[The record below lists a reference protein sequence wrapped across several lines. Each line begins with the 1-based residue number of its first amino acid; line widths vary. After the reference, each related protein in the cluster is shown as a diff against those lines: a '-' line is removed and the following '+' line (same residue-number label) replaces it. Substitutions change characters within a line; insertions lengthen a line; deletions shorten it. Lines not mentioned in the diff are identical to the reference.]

1 MDAQNKPA
9 VTYRYWRAWPLIL
22 CSLMCYVLTGVV
34 SSIVNVASVL
44 FEADRGW
51 DAALL
56 TGGMSVASFINV
68 VTGYI
73 AGRMASRRSAKPVCI
88 AWGVMFIAGVLAMGI
103 STQVGVFVVAM
114 CLANA
119 AASAWGYNTM
129 PVLIT
134 RWFPTRKG
142 TVQGFASMGIL
153 LGSVSSMVY
162 TWAYR
167 TLGPALSTVPFVVFA
182 LVALV
187 LLMALISDW
196 PEQRGF
202 APDTME
208 RCAPVADPASAELAE
223 DAELAAGAATGAAE
237 AAAEAGAPA
246 ATAELE
252 EAGAARHAPAASEIR
267 RFFANPVFV
276 LLTVVLGLQLVFSGG
291 IMVQLVPRLIEVG
304 FTLDQSTLIM
314 TFTSFLACAGSF
326 GAGIIGDRFGA
337 KAGVVLTF
345 ILGAVGVVLNLVP
358 NEAVAILGVVCIGCV
373 VGSADNW
380 PVNICAELFDRRMF
394 SQVFGVMFPT
404 IQLVGA
410 IGPALVAQVAQ
421 AFGGYQAAYVLLA
434 VLMVV
439 GAVAFPPLM
448 RIVQNRA
455 CADNPRR
462 DVKTPQG

>member
-1 MDAQNKPA
+1 
-9 VTYRYWRAWPLIL
+9 
-22 CSLMCYVLTGVV
+22 MCYVLTGVV

-44 FEADRGW
+44 YEADRGW

-88 AWGVMFIAGVLAMGI
+88 AWGVIFIVGVLAMGV
-103 STQVGVFVVAM
+103 STHVGVFIVAM

-119 AASAWGYNTM
+119 ASSAWGYNTM

-167 TLGPALSTVPFVVFA
+167 MLGAAFATVPFVLFA
-182 LVALV
+182 LVALM
-187 LLMALISDW
+187 LLMLCVTDW

-202 APDTME
+202 MPDTME
-208 RCAPVADPASAELAE
+208 HCEPVSHPSDIAEGEGDEARE
-223 DAELAAGAATGAAE
+223 QLAA
-237 AAAEAGAPA
+237 PA
-246 ATAELE
+246 L
-252 EAGAARHAPAASEIR
+252 SEIK
-267 RFFANPVFV
+267 RFFSNPKFV
-276 LLTVVLGLQLVFSGG
+276 LLTVVLGLQLVYAGG

-304 FTLDQSTLIM
+304 FTLDESTLIM

-326 GAGIIGDRFGA
+326 GAGVIGDRFGA
-337 KAGVVLTF
+337 KAGVCLTF
-345 ILGAVGVVLNLVP
+345 VLGALGVILNLVP
-358 NEAVAILGVVCIGCV
+358 NEFIAILGVVCIGCV

-380 PVNICAELFDRRMF
+380 PVNICAELFDRKMF

-410 IGPALVAQVAQ
+410 IGPVLVAQVAQ
-421 AFGGYQAAYVLLA
+421 VCGGYQAAYILLA
-434 VLMVV
+434 VLMVT
-439 GAVAFPPLM
+439 GAVSFPPLM
-448 RIVQNRA
+448 RIIQNRT
-455 CADNPRR
+455 CADNPNKVRE
-462 DVKTPQG
+462 